1 MCIRDRAITT
11 ALGLVGFAAFPLMP
25 PRLLSTP
32 PPYGGSMTEFAFVDT
47 LAVHGGLWSFDSGT
61 LQAISN
67 QWAAMPSLHLA
78 WAAWCALA
86 LIPVLNSRWARLT
99 MWSYPIATSFGIV
112 VTANHYW
119 IDGLAG
125 LVVLIL
131 GMECAKLISRIRF
144 R

>member
-1 MCIRDRAITT
+1 
-11 ALGLVGFAAFPLMP
+11 
-25 PRLLSTP
+25 
-32 PPYGGSMTEFAFVDT
+32 
-47 LAVHGGLWSFDSGT
+47 
-61 LQAISN
+61 
-67 QWAAMPSLHLA
+67 
-78 WAAWCALA
+78 
-86 LIPVLNSRWARLT
+86 

>member
-1 MCIRDRAITT
+1 
-11 ALGLVGFAAFPLMP
+11 
-25 PRLLSTP
+25 
-32 PPYGGSMTEFAFVDT
+32 MTEFAFVDT
-47 LAVHGGLWSFDSGT
+47 LAAHGGLWSFDSGT

-125 LVVLIL
+125 LVVLFL

-144 R
+144 S